1 MKEKEK
7 EITKKTELEEVRK
20 APLRIFQ
27 NPDLKIRKG
36 GWYYDNRGAVWK
48 VILLHKEVAAVC
60 GLYKWDRT
68 APLDDVFSAWH
79 LHYKADRGW
88 LFTSSWHLVDEVEK
102 TPGFD
107 KLKAAWL
114 SDPAWNEEIHHT
126 FLSWTGW
133 DKKDWAPCYYLGPKQ
148 LCLPHNAE
156 KLEAKR
162 GKHDE

>member
-1 MKEKEK
+1 MKEK

-48 VILLHKEVAAVC
+48 VILLHNEAGAVC
-60 GLYKWDRT
+60 GRCKPDRKGF
-68 APLDDVFSAWH
+68 LDTGFSTWH
-79 LHYKADRGW
+79 ISQTADRGW
-88 LFTSSWHLVDEVEK
+88 VFTSSWYLVDEVEK

-107 KLKAAWL
+107 KLKAEWL
-114 SDPAWNEEIHHT
+114 KDPAWNEEILNT
-126 FLSWTGW
+126 FSCWTGW

-148 LCLPHNAE
+148 LCLPHHAK
-156 KLEAKR
+156 KLKAKR
-162 GKHDE
+162 GKNDK